1 MLLICNTSRITF
13 LKVLRCVF
21 QLEVAMGPSRTELM
35 QFKVTPDERK
45 LIENV
50 AKKQGCT
57 VSEYVRGAVIM
68 DMILDGEVG
77 AMKIA
82 VDSIGRK
89 AVQALRKRVDRLAEL
104 GAEE

>member
-1 MLLICNTSRITF
+1 
-13 LKVLRCVF
+13 
-21 QLEVAMGPSRTELM
+21 MGPARSELM

-45 LIENV
+45 LIEKC
-50 AKKQGCT
+50 AKKQGFT
-57 VSEYVRGAVIM
+57 VSEFVRAAVIM
-68 DMILDGEVG
+68 DMILEGEVG